1 MKKQFILFIS
11 LLFIVFSTL
20 NAEPIS
26 AITDAQYDKLESI
39 YEEMDF
45 TTATWVSGKYEIS
58 NSEEVLFIETV
69 NLNRISFFLKYTDS
83 EKLLTD
89 KAKIRELF
97 ELGFYDTDL
106 ILNNIS
112 IKRNELKYY
121 FEEGN
126 IIITNLQI
134 D

>member
-20 NAEPIS
+20 NAESIS
-26 AITDAQYDKLESI
+26 AITDAQYNKLESI

-97 ELGFYDTDL
+97 ELGFYDTDI

>member
-20 NAEPIS
+20 NAESIS
-26 AITDAQYDKLESI
+26 TITNAQYDKLESI

-58 NSEEVLFIETV
+58 NSEEALFIETV

>member
-20 NAEPIS
+20 NAESIS
-26 AITDAQYDKLESI
+26 TITNAQYDKLESI

-58 NSEEVLFIETV
+58 NSEKVLFIETV